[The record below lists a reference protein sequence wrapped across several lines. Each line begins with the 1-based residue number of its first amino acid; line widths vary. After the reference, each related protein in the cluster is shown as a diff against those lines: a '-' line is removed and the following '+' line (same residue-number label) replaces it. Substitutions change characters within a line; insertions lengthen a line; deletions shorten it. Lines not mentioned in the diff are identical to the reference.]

1 MAHIV
6 NYGEDVPHCSFCGK
20 SEHQVHRL
28 VEGPGVYICDECIA
42 LCVDVLKE
50 RDESEASDAN
60 LSLPVPEQIRD
71 FLDSYVIGQQE
82 AKKALSVAVYN
93 HYKLVNYG
101 SGSDA
106 PAAASNHP
114 SGSNRHSERAGGVP
128 TQKSG
133 SGSKKSSSALGT
145 GSSGF
150 PQDLDDVELTKS
162 NVLLL
167 GPTGTGKTYLAR
179 TLARMM
185 KVPFTIVDATT
196 LTEAGY
202 VGDDVETILQRL
214 VQAADGDVER
224 AQKGIIYVDEIDKI
238 ARKSGENTSITRDV
252 SGEGVQQ
259 ALLKILEGTIAS
271 VPREGSRKH
280 QDQEMVQVDT
290 KNILFICAGAFVGLS
305 DIVAARLGKN
315 ATGFGSSLETRTV
328 EQRNADYLS
337 QVIPQDLIDFGFL
350 PEFIGRLPVT
360 TSLNPL
366 TQTDL
371 ERIMT
376 EPSNALIKQYQ
387 KLFAIDG
394 VKLEFTPES
403 IKRLAAIAM
412 EKGTGAR
419 GLRSIF
425 ESVLQTTMFELPG
438 RSDVTGVIVD
448 ENAVNGVSAP
458 RLVTDRTKGFSESKR
473 LSA

>member
-20 SEHQVHRL
+20 SEHQVRRL
-28 VEGPGVYICDECIA
+28 VAGPGVYICDECIA

-50 RDESEASDAN
+50 RDEKDTAASG
-60 LSLPVPEQIRD
+60 LELPAPTRIRD
-71 FLDSYVIGQQE
+71 FLDSYVIGQE
-82 AKKALSVAVYN
+82 GAKQALSVAVYN
-93 HYKLVNYG
+93 HYKLVNFG
-101 SGSDA
+101 QFTPNPDVTVSAEDV
-106 PAAASNHP
+106 HP
-114 SGSNRHSERAGGVP
+114 SNGSAAVAARLAPHAEKKPSEEVP
-128 TQKSG
+128 F
-133 SGSKKSSSALGT
+133 A
-145 GSSGF
+145 
-150 PQDLDDVELTKS
+150 DVELTKS

-214 VQAADGDVER
+214 LQAADGDVER

-280 QDQEMVQVDT
+280 QDQEMVHIDT
-290 KNILFICAGAFVGLS
+290 KNILFICAGAFVGLN
-305 DIVAARLGKN
+305 DIIAKRLGTHS
-315 ATGFGSSLETRTV
+315 TGFGSSLETRSV
-328 EQRNADYLS
+328 EEKTADYLGH
-337 QVIPQDLIDFGFL
+337 VIPQDLIDFGFL
-350 PEFIGRLPVT
+350 PEFVGRLPVV
-360 TSLNPL
+360 TSLQPL
-366 TQTDL
+366 SVDDL
-371 ERIMT
+371 QRIIT
-376 EPSNALIKQYQ
+376 EPSNALVKQYQ
-387 KLFAIDG
+387 KLFALDG
-394 VKLEFTPES
+394 VELRFTDDA
-403 IKRLAAIAM
+403 IARLAQIAID
-412 EKGTGAR
+412 KGTGAR

-425 ESVLQTTMFELPG
+425 ESVLQTTMFELP
-438 RSDVTGVIVD
+438 DQEEVAVVVVD
-448 ENAVNGVSAP
+448 REAV
-458 RLVTDRTKGFSESKR
+458 DRTRPPQLLVHNDRR

>member
-6 NYGEDVPHCSFCGK
+6 NYGEDVPHCNFCGK

-28 VEGPGVYICDECIA
+28 VAGPGVNICDECIA
-42 LCVDVLKE
+42 LCVEVLKE
-50 RDESEASDAN
+50 SDESDGAAAG
-60 LSLPVPEQIRD
+60 LSLPTPIQIRE
-71 FLDSYVIGQQE
+71 FLDNYVIGQDQ
-82 AKKALSVAVYN
+82 AKQALSVAVYN
-93 HYKLVNYG
+93 HYKLVNF
-101 SGSDA
+101 
-106 PAAASNHP
+106 
-114 SGSNRHSERAGGVP
+114 
-128 TQKSG
+128 
-133 SGSKKSSSALGT
+133 SALTHGT
-145 GSSGF
+145 AAKPTDDVHQTF
-150 PQDLDDVELTKS
+150 DDVELAKS

-214 VQAADGDVER
+214 LQSANGDVSR

-271 VPREGSRKH
+271 VPKEGSRKH
-280 QDQEMVQVDT
+280 QDQEMVQIDT
-290 KNILFICAGAFVGLS
+290 KNILFICAGAFVGLD
-305 DIVAARLGKN
+305 DIIANRLGKHS
-315 ATGFGSSLETRTV
+315 TGFGSSLETRTS
-328 EQRNADYLS
+328 EEKTAEYLTKVVS
-337 QVIPQDLIDFGFL
+337 QDLIDFGFL
-350 PEFIGRLPVT
+350 PEFIGRLPVV
-360 TSLNPL
+360 TSLAPL
-366 TQTDL
+366 GVKDL
-371 ERIMT
+371 ERIIT
-376 EPSNALIKQYQ
+376 EPSNALVKQYQ
-387 KLFAIDG
+387 KLFTLDG
-394 VKLEFTPES
+394 VELEFTTDAVSAVAS
-403 IKRLAAIAM
+403 IAI

-425 ESVLQTTMFELPG
+425 ESVLQRTMFELPG
-438 RSDVTGVIVD
+438 RQDVTRVVVD
-448 ENAVNGVSAP
+448 ANAVKGIEEPRMIAGSAS
-458 RLVTDRTKGFSESKR
+458 RR